1 VALDLDGTAVRTDG
15 TVSERLKRAIRE
27 CHKRRIRVILATGRM
42 PQSAVRYWQELGLSR
57 GPLIAYQGALVMW
70 VPDGEIV
77 SRVALPDDAARRAVD
92 WALSRGL
99 LTQVYVGRELWVSR
113 EDARARRYIDA
124 NHIPALVR
132 TAQDIVHWPEPP
144 IKLLLQ
150 GESAVLDRLRGELE
164 ALMESYPVR
173 IFKSQADYLE
183 VVSDR
188 VGKSVGLRAAAA
200 LLKIPR
206 EQVLAVGD
214 AENDLDMLQ
223 WAGFGVAMG
232 QAPADVKTA
241 CDAVTGSVDEDGAA
255 QALERWVLQMP
266 AQERQSD

>member
-1 VALDLDGTAVRTDG
+1 MALDLDGTAVRTDG

-27 CHKRRIRVILATGRM
+27 CHKRNIRVILATGRM
-42 PQSAVRYWQELGLSR
+42 PQSALRYWQELDLSR

-77 SRVALPDDAARRAVD
+77 SRVALPDDAARTAVD
-92 WALSRGL
+92 WALRHGL

-132 TAQDIVHWPEPP
+132 SPQEIVDWPEPP

-150 GESAVLDRLRGELE
+150 DQEAVLDRLRDDLQEL
-164 ALMESYPVR
+164 MRSYPVR

-188 VGKSVGLRAAAA
+188 VGKSVGLEAAAA
-200 LLKIPR
+200 LLEIPR
-206 EQVLAVGD
+206 ERVVAIGD
-214 AENDLDMLQ
+214 AENDLDMLE

-232 QAPADVKTA
+232 QAPDAVKTS

-255 QALERWVLQMP
+255 LALERWVLHMP
-266 AQERQSD
+266 TQ